1 MLTLK
6 NLFLLNVLCLL
17 SCCFVL
23 HTSEVQAS
31 AEIKSPSGNSGGRL
45 LITGSSTMCPMID
58 VMGKRFE
65 TLHHDVRVEVQCGGS
80 ERGVRDIR
88 EGRADIGMVS
98 RSLKD
103 SERDLYGFPV
113 ARDGIS
119 IIVNKENPVMSLS
132 NAQIVGIFTGTVT
145 DWEQVQ
151 GPKVKVL
158 VVLREAQKSST
169 ELFRTYF
176 KLKEREMTGM
186 VFAGDNPVTIKAV
199 ASDRRA
205 IGYVS
210 SGFALHQEASGVSI
224 KVLPVNNVKPTQ
236 RNIITVNYPISR
248 PLLLVSEKFPTGLA
262 KEFIDFALSSGNVDI
277 IERFNY
283 IPYED

>member
-1 MLTLK
+1 MITSKHFFLSVLCMLFCCFILNVGEAGELK
-6 NLFLLNVLCLL
+6 N
-17 SCCFVL
+17 
-23 HTSEVQAS
+23 T
-31 AEIKSPSGNSGGRL
+31 SGNSGGKL

-58 VMGKRFE
+58 AMGKRFE
-65 TLHHDVRVEVQCGGS
+65 TLHHDVNVEVECGGS
-80 ERGVRDIR
+80 ERGVKDILK
-88 EGRADIGMVS
+88 GKTDIGMIS

-103 SERDLYGFPV
+103 SVKDLYGFPV

-132 NAQIVGIFTGTVT
+132 NAQIVGIFTGAIT
-145 DWEQVQ
+145 DWEEVQ
-151 GPKVKVL
+151 GPREKIL
-158 VVLREAQKSST
+158 VVLREMQKSST
-169 ELFRTYF
+169 ELFRNYF
-176 KLKEREMTGM
+176 KLKEREITGI

-199 ASDRRA
+199 ASNSRA

-210 SGFALHQEASGVSI
+210 SGFALHQEESGASI
-224 KVLPVNNVKPTQ
+224 KVLPVNGVKPTR

-248 PLLLVSEKFPTGLA
+248 PLLLISKKFPTGLV

-277 IERFNY
+277 IEMFDY

>member
-1 MLTLK
+1 MITSK
-6 NLFLLNVLCLL
+6 HLFLSSVLCML

-23 HTSEVQAS
+23 NVSEAREQ
-31 AEIKSPSGNSGGRL
+31 KSTSGNSGGRL

-58 VMGKRFE
+58 AMGKRFE
-65 TLHHDVRVEVQCGGS
+65 TLHHDVSVEVECGGS
-80 ERGVRDIR
+80 ERGVKDIL
-88 EGRADIGMVS
+88 EGKADIGMIS

-132 NAQIVGIFTGTVT
+132 NAQIVGIFTGAIT
-145 DWEQVQ
+145 DWEEVQ
-151 GPKVKVL
+151 GPKEKIL
-158 VVLREAQKSST
+158 VVLREPQKSST
-169 ELFRTYF
+169 ELFRNYF
-176 KLKEREMTGM
+176 KLKERQMTGI

-199 ASDRRA
+199 ASNRRA

-210 SGFALHQEASGVSI
+210 SGFALHQEASGVLI
-224 KVLPVNNVKPTQ
+224 KVLPVNDVKPTR

-248 PLLLVSEKFPTGLA
+248 PLLLISAKFPTGFV

-277 IERFNY
+277 IEMFNY